1 MSALDKAFEFVAN
14 KRFERYKLR
23 QMSQRTGETVSQFST
38 RLLGQGKYCDYGTD
52 MEDHVC
58 DQLLIGISDNRL
70 RKKLLEV
77 DDLTLAVAL
86 KKGREYET
94 TEQHAR
100 DMSTSTSTS
109 ASHSASH
116 DGHGSSSYGT
126 GEAAPGSVNAVHGVP
141 QQECH
146 NCGKVGHFARDRNC
160 PARGQRCRKT

>member
-1 MSALDKAFEFVAN
+1 MPVQEKFETLTEDEDTDNLFERAVIALDKLLSSWPTRGSNV
-14 KRFERYKLR
+14 ERR
-23 QMSQRTGETVSQFST
+23 
-38 RLLGQGKYCDYGTD
+38 
-52 MEDHVC
+52 
-58 DQLLIGISDNRL
+58 ISENDF

-100 DMSTSTSTS
+100 DMSTSAS

-126 GEAAPGSVNAVHGVP
+126 GEAAPAKASLYRKENHSANQIQDVRPLSMSASMV
-141 QQECH
+141 CR
-146 NCGKVGHFARDRNC
+146 RDC
-160 PARGQRCRKT
+160 